1 MLPHKEEG
9 YTRTN
14 EVLTLVLNLPPANNR
29 LRKIISALESN
40 NTEATASLH
49 DCTSFSPVL
58 YAHPYAASVERGL
71 DLVGQ

>member
-40 NTEATASLH
+40 NTEATAS
-49 DCTSFSPVL
+49 
-58 YAHPYAASVERGL
+58 A
-71 DLVGQ
+71 